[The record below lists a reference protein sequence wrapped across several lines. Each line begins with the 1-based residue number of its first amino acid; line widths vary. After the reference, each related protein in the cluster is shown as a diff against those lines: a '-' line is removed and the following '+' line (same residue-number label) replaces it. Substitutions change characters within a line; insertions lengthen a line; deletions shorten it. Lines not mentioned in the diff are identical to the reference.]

1 MFNQNL
7 FDQYSFEEIPLD
19 CDIYV
24 VDEIYMNEYENMM
37 LRFFEGA
44 EYEPIGSVSFVAAR
58 NINDS
63 SVELSWYANISD
75 RFHQIEISLPR
86 DQFVACVG
94 SWQCDEKPRIF
105 VKSEWL
111 ENIYVRTYSIFA
123 LIDAADVKNAL
134 ARGLIKRS
142 HLINL
147 RSEIDKIANRYPD
160 ISFISFGDS
169 LLLKSN
175 WSVGYSKID
184 MKYTYSPEVF
194 ISLAA
199 EINGIYQN
207 VLDLKAYAVITQ
219 GSNEYYDDSSIHI
232 SSLGN
237 HVCLNSLGIPFAQL
251 MEIETEARKAIRANI
266 HDRADLYID
275 ESYFHSLK
283 FRYGFEKKTE
293 SSNDYQSKM
302 MSTPSKYYYF
312 SYESILKNL
321 DKKK

>member
-142 HLINL
+142 GN
-147 RSEIDKIANRYPD
+147 P
-160 ISFISFGDS
+160 
-169 LLLKSN
+169 
-175 WSVGYSKID
+175 
-184 MKYTYSPEVF
+184 P
-194 ISLAA
+194 
-199 EINGIYQN
+199 QN
-207 VLDLKAYAVITQ
+207 
-219 GSNEYYDDSSIHI
+219 
-232 SSLGN
+232 
-237 HVCLNSLGIPFAQL
+237 
-251 MEIETEARKAIRANI
+251 
-266 HDRADLYID
+266 
-275 ESYFHSLK
+275 
-283 FRYGFEKKTE
+283 
-293 SSNDYQSKM
+293 
-302 MSTPSKYYYF
+302 
-312 SYESILKNL
+312 
-321 DKKK
+321 

>member
-1 MFNQNL
+1 MFNHDL
-7 FDQYSFEEIPLD
+7 FDQYSFEKIPLD
-19 CDIYV
+19 RDIYV
-24 VDEIYMNEYENMM
+24 VDEIYMSEYENTM

-44 EYEPIGSVSFVAAR
+44 EYEQIGYVSYVAAR
-58 NINDS
+58 SINDS
-63 SVELSWYANISD
+63 SMELSWYVNISD
-75 RFHQIEISLPR
+75 RFHQIVISLPR

-94 SWQCDEKPRIF
+94 SWRYDERPRIF

-111 ENIYVRTYSIFA
+111 ENIHARTYSVFA

-142 HLINL
+142 HLIDL

-160 ISFISFGDS
+160 ISFISFADS

-175 WSVGYSKID
+175 WSVGHFKID
-184 MKYTYSPEVF
+184 TKYTYSPEVF

-199 EINGIYQN
+199 EINGIYQK

-232 SSLGN
+232 SPSGN
-237 HVCLNSLGIPFAQL
+237 HICLNSLGIPFAQL
-251 MEIETEARKAIRANI
+251 MEIEAEARKAIRASI
-266 HDRADLYID
+266 HGRADLYLD

-283 FRYGFEKKTE
+283 FRYGFEKKSE
-293 SSNDYQSKM
+293 SGNHYQTKM

-312 SYESILKNL
+312 SYESILGNL
-321 DKKK
+321 DKEK